1 MKVKPRE
8 LQMRQLTNVRQ
19 KDKRKGG
26 LKEGWPLLCAIFLLI
41 HAPHPSVLQLSR
53 THVGDEQ
60 VQGFS
65 RYLMSGQAS
74 VAREDFVII
83 FYFSPLKFFYMRVCG
98 LRSTQITT
106 FRTNNRD
113 PQRNTPKKSLFMFF
127 LLFLISRHL
136 ALTPHFNVRL
146 ISAYPRVS
154 LASAPTYP
162 ANSERMLCPSDY
174 EVATTI

>member
-1 MKVKPRE
+1 
-8 LQMRQLTNVRQ
+8 MRDISFDTRTTPFSATIVENTRWRRASPMLFSLLDVRT
-19 KDKRKGG
+19 
-26 LKEGWPLLCAIFLLI
+26 
-41 HAPHPSVLQLSR
+41 SVGRPQ
-53 THVGDEQ
+53 
-60 VQGFS
+60 
-65 RYLMSGQAS
+65 
-74 VAREDFVII
+74 DFVII